1 MPRDLRHCLTS
12 AEPLLTTSEDFVGRP
27 CAAIEPSDQR
37 EIGKEDLGDG
47 NGCKILQRNHLF
59 PGKYTN
65 HDPPNDRLCYGV
77 RIGAAE
83 LCQNP
88 GNTVTNQGIP
98 VIDMAKISVPQDRVS
113 IA

>member
-1 MPRDLRHCLTS
+1 MPRDLRHW
-12 AEPLLTTSEDFVGRP
+12 RP
-27 CAAIEPSDQR
+27 CATIEPSDQR

-65 HDPPNDRLCYGV
+65 HNPPNDRLCYGV